1 MLKNKF
7 ADICIKFSMKENLN
21 GNLGGGGYLAKFIT
35 GILSIFHTPSM
46 KICERSIQ
54 NFRFDLVFLC
64 HERRYETQKFLLCR
78 YFWTS
83 SFNGLN

>member
-1 MLKNKF
+1 
-7 ADICIKFSMKENLN
+7 MKENLN

-54 NFRFDLVFLC
+54 NFRFDLGF
-64 HERRYETQKFLLCR
+64 FM
-78 YFWTS
+78 S
-83 SFNGLN
+83 